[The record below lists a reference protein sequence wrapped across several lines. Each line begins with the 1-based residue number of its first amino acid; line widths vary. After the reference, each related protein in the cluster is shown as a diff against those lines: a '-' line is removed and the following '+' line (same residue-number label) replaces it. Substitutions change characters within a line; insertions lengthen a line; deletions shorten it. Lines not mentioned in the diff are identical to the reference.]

1 MPPHSSTP
9 CFDRRAG
16 FVARL
21 SQSRSV
27 FRVLTILLGITV
39 AFAADFGVRQTY
51 LRFKKPGPGPESH
64 PIRVADENFHH
75 GLKPNSQA
83 IDSYGPLS
91 APYFSNSLGLRD
103 EKIRDVPLRTDQP
116 RILFIGDSFTE
127 GGPIPWEKTFVGI
140 VATGLKSKNVEVLNA
155 GVASYCPT
163 LIKIKLRHLLRDQ
176 GLKVDRVV
184 VCIDISDIK
193 DELYYEEGPDGK
205 ARQVPYGPF
214 RDQAERLRRID
225 ELCGWLETHV
235 ENNFVILAAVVR
247 NLRLLWRK
255 HGDKT
260 GVTAYDEIPLWAY
273 GWPDYQGP
281 YGKFVEQGLA
291 KAKQN
296 MTAIAEFLRSLNTKL
311 TVVVYPWPQQV
322 RVGKLESRAVTEWR
336 NWCCDNG
343 ADFIDLFPEILGQG
357 TAEVVLSKYYV
368 RNDAHWNE
376 DGNRLVGEAL
386 LSPEKG
392 IFLPQKAPPVSK
404 AHTGR

>member
-1 MPPHSSTP
+1 MAKSKSTH
-9 CFDRRAG
+9 
-16 FVARL
+16 RL
-21 SQSRSV
+21 
-27 FRVLTILLGITV
+27 LLILLTLGAV
-39 AFAADFGVRQTY
+39 MSLDFCVRQVY
-51 LRFKKPGPGPESH
+51 LKFKKPGPGPESH

-103 EKIRDVPLRTDQP
+103 EKIRDVPLRTDHP

-140 VATGLKSKNVEVLNA
+140 VAARLKSKNVEVLNA
-155 GVASYCPT
+155 GVASYSPT
-163 LIKIKLRHLLRDQ
+163 LIKIKLRHLLSDQ

-214 RDQAERLRRID
+214 RDQADRLRRID
-225 ELCGWLETHV
+225 EICGWLETHV
-235 ENNFVILAAVVR
+235 ENNFVILGAVVR
-247 NLRLLWRK
+247 NLRLQWRK

-281 YGKFVEQGLA
+281 YGKYVEKGLA

-296 MTAIAEFLRSLNTKL
+296 MSEIAEFLRSQKTRL

-336 NWCCDNG
+336 NWCRENG

-357 TAEVVLSKYYV
+357 TAEEVLAKYYI

-376 DGNRLVGEAL
+376 AGNRLVGEAL
-386 LSPEKG
+386 LRK
-392 IFLPQKAPPVSK
+392 L
-404 AHTGR
+404 